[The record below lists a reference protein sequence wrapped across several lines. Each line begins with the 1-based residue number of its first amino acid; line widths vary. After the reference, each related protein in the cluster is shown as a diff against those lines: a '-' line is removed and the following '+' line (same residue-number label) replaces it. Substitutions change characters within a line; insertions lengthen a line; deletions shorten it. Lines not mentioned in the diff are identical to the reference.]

1 MGRKLRT
8 NCSASSK
15 AEASRACDR
24 DCVAFQG
31 AFVASASIASSGR
44 HRWLCSSTD
53 PSSRRGRPRVE
64 GVSGTEEASQQLFTD
79 GLVKV
84 QRGERSDALA
94 AFQASFEI
102 VASPNTKLLIAHQ
115 FAGLERWADAYNA
128 YSEAAELASQA
139 EDQAKYSTT
148 RADAL
153 AARNEITGRIARL
166 RIDVGSRTGPV
177 VIGGQ
182 EVSALLDVAVNPGPV
197 VVVFGPESG
206 RETRSFDVSAG
217 DERVV
222 DFATAPNTEPVNV
235 PTKPEVLPA
244 EVDES
249 SAAVPLMVAGGVFL
263 ALGAGGIATFA
274 AFGVMTVDHED
285 QFALE
290 CPNKVC
296 PASLRDEVQAA
307 ETDKLVANI
316 AAAAGFG
323 SAALGLALLI
333 PGAVLNS
340 QAVVV
345 QAGPTSASLALRF

>member
-1 MGRKLRT
+1 MPSLLRRLVLHAVVIAG
-8 NCSASSK
+8 CALQLSPAHAAGVPVSK
-15 AEASRACDR
+15 A
-24 DCVAFQG
+24 
-31 AFVASASIASSGR
+31 SAEQKS
-44 HRWLCSSTD
+44 
-53 PSSRRGRPRVE
+53 
-64 GVSGTEEASQQLFTD
+64 ASQQLFTD

-94 AFQASFEI
+94 AFQSSFEI

-115 FAGLERWADAYNA
+115 LAGLERWAEAYNA

-148 RADAL
+148 RTDAL
-153 AARNEITGRIARL
+153 SARNESAGRIARL
-166 RIDVGSRTGPV
+166 RVDLGTRSGPV
-177 VIGGQ
+177 FIGGQ
-182 EVSALLDVAVNPGPV
+182 EVSVLLDVAVTPGPV

-206 RETRSFDVSAG
+206 RETRSINVSAG
-217 DERVV
+217 DERVI
-222 DFATAPNTEPVNV
+222 DFATAPNAETVSV

-244 EVDES
+244 DVDEG

-296 PASLRDEVQAA
+296 PASLREEVQAA

>member
-1 MGRKLRT
+1 M
-8 NCSASSK
+8 SK
-15 AEASRACDR
+15 A
-24 DCVAFQG
+24 
-31 AFVASASIASSGR
+31 SAEQKS
-44 HRWLCSSTD
+44 
-53 PSSRRGRPRVE
+53 
-64 GVSGTEEASQQLFTD
+64 ASQQLFTD

-115 FAGLERWADAYNA
+115 LAGLERWAEAYNA

-139 EDQAKYSTT
+139 EEQAKYSTT
-148 RADAL
+148 RTDAL
-153 AARNEITGRIARL
+153 AARNEIAGRIARL
-166 RIDVGSRTGPV
+166 RVDLGPRTGPV
-177 VIGGQ
+177 FIGGQ
-182 EVSALLDVAVNPGPV
+182 EVSALLDVAVTPGPV
-197 VVVFGPESG
+197 VVVFGPASG
-206 RETRSFDVSAG
+206 RETRSINVSAG

-222 DFATAPNTEPVNV
+222 DFATAPSSEPVKL

-249 SAAVPLMVAGGVFL
+249 SAVVPLMVAGGVFL

-274 AFGVMTVDHED
+274 AFGAMTLDHEQ
-285 QFALE
+285 QFTAQ
-290 CPNKVC
+290 CPKKLC
-296 PASLRDEVQAA
+296 SETLRDDVQAA

-333 PGAVLNS
+333 PGVVLNS

-345 QAGPTSASLALRF
+345 QAGPTTASLALRF